1 MKNEKYPCI
10 FSKSGQLPKE
20 YIGIMYNGDQ
30 GVYRKATIKA
40 LKKAEASK
48 EIIKAV
54 KAAEGDLETS
64 KILIEANLFD
74 ILVDVFNIS
83 DSRTAVWDYIDNLYQ
98 SVVDDA
104 DTEFSDI
111 ITDFKKSVSELGEEP
126 DIPAILAE
134 FDETVQKRSEEL
146 CQKLFDMHEETAI
159 TVLQKYRE
167 ACKKRLEKLRKKIQ
181 AIQEEKARL
190 EAYI

>member
-40 LKKAEASK
+40 LKKAGESK

-54 KAAEGDLETS
+54 KAADGDLETS
-64 KILIEANLFD
+64 KILIEADLFD

-98 SVVDDA
+98 SVVDEA
-104 DTEFSDI
+104 NTEFSS
-111 ITDFKKSVSELGEEP
+111 ITADFTKLVSELDGEP
-126 DIPAILAE
+126 DIQAILAE
-134 FDETVQKRSEEL
+134 NDKTIVNRTEEL
-146 CQKLFDMHEETAI
+146 LKKLFDLHEETAK
-159 TVLQKYRE
+159 TVYQKYQE
-167 ACKKRLEKLRKKIQ
+167 ALKKHLDKLKKELQ
-181 AIQEEKARL
+181 AIRAEKARL
-190 EAYI
+190 EALI